1 MTRLRRRRK
10 KAAPP
15 PPGAWLAF
23 LAIATQ
29 VLLPFLVA
37 FEISLAS
44 SPAYADRTTF
54 ICSASRL
61 ASPATPAR
69 NGRVTHHGLSDGCP
83 ICTALAAG
91 QAFTATSPVILPL
104 PKAVATPAPERAH
117 HFRAPAIAA
126 ASYLSRAPP
135 SIA

>member
-1 MTRLRRRRK
+1 MTRTRRRRRQG
-10 KAAPP
+10 AAPA
-15 PPGAWLAF
+15 GAWLAF
-23 LAIATQ
+23 LAIAAQ

-61 ASPATPAR
+61 AAPAAPKQDQRT
-69 NGRVTHHGLSDGCP
+69 THHGLSDGCP

-91 QAFTATSPVILPL
+91 QAFTATSPVLLSP
-104 PKAVATPAPERAH
+104 PKAAATDAPVQVPAL
-117 HFRAPAIAA
+117 RAPAVKV
-126 ASYLSRAPP
+126 ASYNSRAPP